1 MERAVGGPHGDLRL
15 RGTDRGGRARHPGQ
29 LEAVAAAWR
38 EWGARE
44 DGWFAVLH
52 GEILCRKDA

>member
-1 MERAVGGPHGDLRL
+1 MTSDYAERAVAGGHATRE
-15 RGTDRGGRARHPGQ
+15 R